1 MQLSADHVTFIS
13 QSVTIFVFDQD
24 RAVSPVIS
32 TILLVAIVVVLAAI
46 ISPFVLE
53 VTETVQDPAPNVAQS
68 SGEFVA
74 GAGDSDQVVRITHLA
89 GDTIEAESIEI
100 VLRAPEQNEQIR
112 LVDLPGD
119 GFFSFTLDDDNI
131 QGSTDLADNTDVI
144 DQGSGASD
152 VNKGPIYT
160 DADDQQWT
168 AGETIAIELAVG
180 GWDFRTSNYN
190 QLEVAVIHTDSESI
204 LIEKQFS
211 T

>member
-1 MQLSADHVTFIS
+1 M
-13 QSVTIFVFDQD
+13 FDQD

-32 TILLVAIVVVLAAI
+32 TILLVAVVVVLAAT

-53 VTETVQDPAPNVAQS
+53 VTENVQDPAPNVAQS

-74 GAGDSDQVVRITHLA
+74 GAGDADQVVRITHLA

-119 GFFSFTLDDDNI
+119 GFFSFTPDDDNI